1 MPNEAEYLLAKSV
14 RRTITLLVKRSIL
27 FTNTYAMLLALLGI
41 RLKNYFRMKSN
52 RLTLLFCSLLLG
64 TSVFAQRIE
73 QAFQPIGSPY
83 ADPVSKERGGGDAL
97 LLAERH
103 TGWVL
108 SDQTS
113 WSVDSTAYTYD
124 QDKNRILNKEMYF
137 DLSLNAWRNISQAI
151 EGPYDSDGNNT
162 YARYQ
167 YWEGVDWK
175 NDRQYH
181 YYFGSL
187 GRLDSLRD
195 EYWSTDHW
203 VLFNLEKYTYDLE
216 GKLIE
221 KTDFNNLYTYEYDL
235 NGNLLVETRQVK
247 QLGNWQNR
255 SRTIYSYTAQQ
266 KVASFTIEEWD
277 NTWVYH
283 IRFVNDYDNNGNRI
297 SLLTQTWD
305 GGFINQ
311 YLEQYT
317 YDAQQNMVGVLNQI
331 WEGNAWVNL
340 FKEDR
345 SFDSF
350 QNLVFEHGSQWF
362 GPVNGWGNSTEH
374 FYTYDADQNLT
385 HLLLK
390 LWNDSQWKLFTLD
403 EYFYAPFSGIKNPD
417 PVQFDFYPN
426 PANTTLNLQGEQLL
440 HARLFD
446 AMGRMVLATDLQD
459 ANQAMLRIGHL
470 PAGNYLLQVL
480 DDSGK
485 TGAKPLQVRR

>member
-1 MPNEAEYLLAKSV
+1 MKQNCFLL
-14 RRTITLLVKRSIL
+14 SIC
-27 FTNTYAMLLALLGI
+27 F
-41 RLKNYFRMKSN
+41 
-52 RLTLLFCSLLLG
+52 LLLEI
-64 TSVFAQRIE
+64 SVFAQGIE
-73 QAFQPIGSPY
+73 QPFQPVGPLH
-83 ADPVSKERGGGDAL
+83 ANPVSLERGGGDGL

-124 QDKNRILNKEMYF
+124 QGKNRILSKEMYF

-175 NDRQYH
+175 NERQYH

-203 VLFNLEKYTYDLE
+203 VLYNLEKYTYDQE
-216 GKLIE
+216 GKLIQ
-221 KTDFNNLYTYEYDL
+221 KTDFFNLYDYEYDL

-255 SRTIYSYTAQQ
+255 FRTMYSYNAQQ
-266 KVASFTIEEWD
+266 QVSSFTLEEW
-277 NTWVYH
+277 NNNWNYQNRYSYV
-283 IRFVNDYDNNGNRI
+283 YDNNGNRI
-297 SLLTQTWD
+297 SFLTQAWD
-305 GGFINQ
+305 GGSFKNK
-311 YLEQYT
+311 YLHQYT
-317 YDAQQNMVGVLNQI
+317 YDAQQNMVGLLNQI

-390 LWNDSQWKLFTLD
+390 LWNDSQWKLYTLD
-403 EYFYAPFSGIKNPD
+403 EYFYAPLSGIKNQD

-446 AMGRMVLATDLQD
+446 GMGRMVLATDLQD

-480 DDSGK
+480 DSSGK
-485 TGAKPLQVRR
+485 TGAKPLQIRR